1 MIDTHP
7 DTCNRNSV
15 DHYNIVADAIHFIR
29 TNHRHQPSLGEI
41 AAAVSLSEFHLQ
53 RIFTEW
59 AGISPKRFLQY
70 LTKEY
75 ARQSLQQSMSIL
87 STTLDAGLSS
97 PGRLHD
103 LMVTCEALTPGEI
116 KARGKGVNISFG
128 LSPTPF
134 GIALLGWTDR
144 GICYLA
150 FCESDEQAKREELM
164 AQWPAAQFFQD
175 DTGAIKLGQDIFI
188 RRKQKKHL
196 HLLLRGTNFQIKVWE
211 ALLQVAP
218 SQVVTYSTLA
228 SLSQTPKAHRAVGTA
243 LAANTIG
250 FLIPCHRVIRG
261 TGEAGHYRWDSQ
273 RKSAMLAWEA
283 GRHESKNE

>member
-1 MIDTHP
+1 MTDTHP
-7 DTCNRNSV
+7 DTFDKNNA
-15 DHYNIVADAIHFIR
+15 DHYKIVADAIHFIR
-29 TNHRHQPSLGEI
+29 THHKHQPSLSEI
-41 AAAVSLSEFHLQ
+41 AAAVNLSEFHLQ
-53 RIFTEW
+53 RIFSEW

-75 ARQSLQQSMSIL
+75 ARHSLQQSTSIL

-103 LMVTCEALTPGEI
+103 LMITCEALTPGEI
-116 KARGKGVNISFG
+116 KAWGKGVNIAYG
-128 LSPTPF
+128 TSPTPF
-134 GIALLGWTDR
+134 GIALIGWTDR

-150 FCESDEQAKREELM
+150 FCENDEQIKREELM
-164 AQWPAAQFFQD
+164 AQWPAAHFNQD
-175 DTGAIKLGQDIFI
+175 DTGAIKLGQDIFC
-188 RRKQKKHL
+188 RRNETRHL

-228 SLSQTPKAHRAVGTA
+228 NLSQTPKAHRAVGTA

-261 TGEAGHYRWDSQ
+261 TGEAGHYRWKSQ

-283 GRHESKNE
+283 ALYENTNE